1 MSKKQQSLSAKDQ
14 LFISAIGVFGVLL
27 FNANNQMKAHIEDC
41 AKKSQIVAQIA
52 KAILVAVVIELILRG
67 LNMFQLSSAVK
78 TMATTGVIGP

>member
-1 MSKKQQSLSAKDQ
+1 MSRKQKSLSQKEQ
-14 LFISAIGVFGVLL
+14 VIISLMGAGVFGLW
-27 FNANNQMKAHIEDC
+27 QMHSQLKSHLDDC
-41 AKKSQIVAQIA
+41 AKKSQVVAQIA